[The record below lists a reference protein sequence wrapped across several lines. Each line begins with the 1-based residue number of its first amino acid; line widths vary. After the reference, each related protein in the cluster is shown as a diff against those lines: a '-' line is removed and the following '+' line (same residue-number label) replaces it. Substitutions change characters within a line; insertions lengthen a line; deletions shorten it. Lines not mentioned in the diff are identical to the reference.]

1 MKRIAILFIL
11 IVLMM
16 PALAQRLTV
25 NSPSHVAEG
34 EQFRLSYTINSQ
46 KVSGFTVG
54 EIPEEFDVLMGPS
67 QSSQHSVQMI
77 NGNVTQSASITY
89 TYILFANKKGVYKI
103 PPAYINAD
111 GKDVKSSETV
121 ITVTEPVEK
130 PQVKHGQGQPQ
141 VDNSVRDIKG
151 SDLFIRVTASKKN
164 VYEQEPVL
172 LTYKVYTLVNLTS
185 LDGKMPDLKGFHTQE
200 IPLPQQKSFKIET
213 INGKAY
219 KTVTWSQYVMFP
231 QITGKMEIPSITFNG
246 IVVQQNRYIDP
257 FEAFFN
263 GMSGYV
269 ETKKKIIAPAIN
281 LDVKPLPE
289 RPANFSGGVGEFNIS
304 AVIDNSE
311 VKANDP
317 VKLIVNVSGTGNM
330 KLLKEPLVN
339 FPKDFDVY
347 DAKVSDNSKLTVK
360 GVEGTIT
367 YEYLAVP
374 RHQGK
379 YEIPPVEFV
388 YFDINDGEYK
398 TLTTQPFE
406 LNVAK
411 GAGVTGVSDYT
422 NKEDLKLLNKDIRYI
437 KTGDANIK
445 SRTSFFFGSLNYWL
459 SLLAVSILFGIM
471 FIMLRMRM
479 SNNSDTVMLRD
490 RKARKIATKRLKIA
504 AKMAQMGKPNEL
516 YDEILKALWGYVG
529 DKLNMPVEQLS
540 RDNIKEKLSANGVG
554 DETINKFIFALDECE
569 FARYAP
575 GDVKGNMNKT
585 YDAAAAAIIDI
596 ENTMKTRKNNRFAM
610 LLFMLLVS
618 MASVAQ
624 DKAVADSA
632 YAKEDY
638 QNAISIYE
646 SLLSDNVSPELYYNL
661 GNAYYRL
668 DDMPHAILNYERAL
682 LLSPG
687 DSDIRFNLQMAR
699 NKTIDKIIP
708 ESEMFF
714 VTWYKSLVNIMG
726 VDGWAILAIIMFA
739 LAAILILLYVFTD
752 VVIIRKI
759 GFFGAGL
766 SMIIFVVAN
775 VFAYQQGNKV
785 ASYNGAIIMSTA
797 NVKSTPAENGTDLF
811 VLHEGT
817 RVDITDDSMNDWKEV
832 RIADGKEGWIE
843 TKKLELI

>member
-1 MKRIAILFIL
+1 MA
-11 IVLMM
+11 
-16 PALAQRLTV
+16 
-25 NSPSHVAEG
+25 VA
-34 EQFRLSYTINSQ
+34 
-46 KVSGFTVG
+46 
-54 EIPEEFDVLMGPS
+54 
-67 QSSQHSVQMI
+67 
-77 NGNVTQSASITY
+77 
-89 TYILFANKKGVYKI
+89 
-103 PPAYINAD
+103 
-111 GKDVKSSETV
+111 
-121 ITVTEPVEK
+121 
-130 PQVKHGQGQPQ
+130 
-141 VDNSVRDIKG
+141 
-151 SDLFIRVTASKKN
+151 
-164 VYEQEPVL
+164 
-172 LTYKVYTLVNLTS
+172 
-185 LDGKMPDLKGFHTQE
+185 
-200 IPLPQQKSFKIET
+200 
-213 INGKAY
+213 
-219 KTVTWSQYVMFP
+219 
-231 QITGKMEIPSITFNG
+231 
-246 IVVQQNRYIDP
+246 
-257 FEAFFN
+257 
-263 GMSGYV
+263 
-269 ETKKKIIAPAIN
+269 
-281 LDVKPLPE
+281 
-289 RPANFSGGVGEFNIS
+289 
-304 AVIDNSE
+304 
-311 VKANDP
+311 
-317 VKLIVNVSGTGNM
+317 
-330 KLLKEPLVN
+330 
-339 FPKDFDVY
+339 
-347 DAKVSDNSKLTVK
+347 
-360 GVEGTIT
+360 
-367 YEYLAVP
+367 
-374 RHQGK
+374 
-379 YEIPPVEFV
+379 
-388 YFDINDGEYK
+388 
-398 TLTTQPFE
+398 
-406 LNVAK
+406 
-411 GAGVTGVSDYT
+411 
-422 NKEDLKLLNKDIRYI
+422 
-437 KTGDANIK
+437 
-445 SRTSFFFGSLNYWL
+445 
-459 SLLAVSILFGIM
+459 ILFGIM

-575 GDVKGNMNKT
+575 SDVKGNMNKT

-618 MASVAQ
+618 MVSVAQ

-638 QNAISIYE
+638 QTAISIYE

-661 GNAYYRL
+661 ANAYYRL

>member
-1 MKRIAILFIL
+1 
-11 IVLMM
+11 
-16 PALAQRLTV
+16 
-25 NSPSHVAEG
+25 
-34 EQFRLSYTINSQ
+34 
-46 KVSGFTVG
+46 
-54 EIPEEFDVLMGPS
+54 
-67 QSSQHSVQMI
+67 
-77 NGNVTQSASITY
+77 
-89 TYILFANKKGVYKI
+89 
-103 PPAYINAD
+103 
-111 GKDVKSSETV
+111 
-121 ITVTEPVEK
+121 
-130 PQVKHGQGQPQ
+130 
-141 VDNSVRDIKG
+141 
-151 SDLFIRVTASKKN
+151 
-164 VYEQEPVL
+164 
-172 LTYKVYTLVNLTS
+172 
-185 LDGKMPDLKGFHTQE
+185 
-200 IPLPQQKSFKIET
+200 
-213 INGKAY
+213 
-219 KTVTWSQYVMFP
+219 
-231 QITGKMEIPSITFNG
+231 
-246 IVVQQNRYIDP
+246 
-257 FEAFFN
+257 
-263 GMSGYV
+263 
-269 ETKKKIIAPAIN
+269 
-281 LDVKPLPE
+281 
-289 RPANFSGGVGEFNIS
+289 
-304 AVIDNSE
+304 
-311 VKANDP
+311 
-317 VKLIVNVSGTGNM
+317 
-330 KLLKEPLVN
+330 
-339 FPKDFDVY
+339 
-347 DAKVSDNSKLTVK
+347 
-360 GVEGTIT
+360 
-367 YEYLAVP
+367 
-374 RHQGK
+374 
-379 YEIPPVEFV
+379 
-388 YFDINDGEYK
+388 
-398 TLTTQPFE
+398 
-406 LNVAK
+406 
-411 GAGVTGVSDYT
+411 
-422 NKEDLKLLNKDIRYI
+422 
-437 KTGDANIK
+437 
-445 SRTSFFFGSLNYWL
+445 
-459 SLLAVSILFGIM
+459 
-471 FIMLRMRM
+471 
-479 SNNSDTVMLRD
+479 
-490 RKARKIATKRLKIA
+490 
-504 AKMAQMGKPNEL
+504 MAQMGKPNEL

-638 QNAISIYE
+638 QTAISIYE

-759 GFFGAGL
+759 GFFGASL
-766 SMIIFVVAN
+766 SLIIFVVAN

>member
-67 QSSQHSVQMI
+67 KSSQHSVQMI

-130 PQVKHGQGQPQ
+130 PQVNQGQGQPQ

-269 ETKKKIIAPAIN
+269 ETKKKIIAPAIT

-289 RPANFSGGVGEFNIS
+289 RPANFSGGVGKFNIS

-347 DAKVSDNSKLTVK
+347 DAKVSDNSKLTVN

-398 TLTTQPFE
+398 TLTTQAFE

-459 SLLAVSILFGIM
+459 SLLAVAILFGTM

-516 YDEILKALWGYVG
+516 YDEILKVLWGYVG
-529 DKLNMPVEQLS
+529 DKLNMPVEQLA

-638 QNAISIYE
+638 QTAISIYE

-661 GNAYYRL
+661 GNAYYRI

-739 LAAILILLYVFTD
+739 FAAILILLYVFTD

>member
-25 NSPSHVAEG
+25 NAPSHVAEG

-54 EIPEEFDVLMGPS
+54 DIPEEFDVLMGPS

-103 PPAYINAD
+103 PAAYINAD
-111 GKDVKSSETV
+111 GKDVKSSEAT
-121 ITVTEPVEK
+121 ITVTDPVQK
-130 PQVKHGQGQPQ
+130 PQVKSGHGQPQ
-141 VDNSVRDIKG
+141 IDNSVRDIKG

-213 INGKAY
+213 INGKPY

-263 GMSGYV
+263 GMSGYI
-269 ETKKKIIAPAIN
+269 ETKKKIIAPAIT

-289 RPANFSGGVGEFNIS
+289 RPANFSGGVGKFNIS
-304 AVIDNSE
+304 AEIDNSE

-317 VKLIVNVSGTGNM
+317 VKLIVNVSGAGNM

-347 DAKVSDNSKLTVK
+347 DAKVSDNSKLTVN

-388 YFDINDGEYK
+388 YFDINDDEYK
-398 TLTTQPFE
+398 TLTTQPFV

-437 KTGDANIK
+437 KTGDVNIK

-459 SLLAVSILFGIM
+459 SLLAVAILFGIM
-471 FIMLRMRM
+471 FILLRLRI
-479 SNNSDTVMLRD
+479 SNNSDTVMMRD

-540 RDNIKEKLSANGVG
+540 RDNIKEKLLANGVG
-554 DETINKFIFALDECE
+554 EETINKFIFALDECE

-618 MASVAQ
+618 MVSVAQ

-638 QNAISIYE
+638 QTAISVYE

-739 LAAILILLYVFTD
+739 LAAILTLLYIFTD

-759 GFFGAGL
+759 GFFGAAL
-766 SMIIFVVAN
+766 SIIIFVFAN

-843 TKKLELI
+843 TKKLEMI

>member
-67 QSSQHSVQMI
+67 KSSQHSVQMI

-130 PQVKHGQGQPQ
+130 PQVKQGQGQSQ

-269 ETKKKIIAPAIN
+269 ETKKKIIAPAIT
-281 LDVKPLPE
+281 LDVKSLPE
-289 RPANFSGGVGEFNIS
+289 RPANFSGGVGKFNIS
-304 AVIDNSE
+304 AEIDNSE

-330 KLLKEPLVN
+330 KLLKEPQVN

-347 DAKVSDNSKLTVK
+347 DAKVSDNSKLTVN

-459 SLLAVSILFGIM
+459 SLLAVAILFAIM

-624 DKAVADSA
+624 DKAAADSA

-638 QNAISIYE
+638 QTAISIYE

-759 GFFGAGL
+759 GFFGASL

-785 ASYNGAIIMSTA
+785 TSYNGAIIMSTA

>member
-54 EIPEEFDVLMGPS
+54 EIPDEFDVLMGPS

-130 PQVKHGQGQPQ
+130 PQVKQGQGQPQ

-269 ETKKKIIAPAIN
+269 ETKKKIIAPAIT

-289 RPANFSGGVGEFNIS
+289 RPANFSGGVGKFNIS
-304 AVIDNSE
+304 AEIDNSE

-347 DAKVSDNSKLTVK
+347 DAKVSDNSKLTVN

-459 SLLAVSILFGIM
+459 SLIAVVILFGIM

-638 QNAISIYE
+638 QTAISIYE

>member
-67 QSSQHSVQMI
+67 KSSQHSVQMI

-130 PQVKHGQGQPQ
+130 PQVNQGQGQPQ

-269 ETKKKIIAPAIN
+269 ETKKKIIAPAIT

-289 RPANFSGGVGEFNIS
+289 RPVNFSGGVGKFNIS
-304 AVIDNSE
+304 AEIDNSE

-347 DAKVSDNSKLTVK
+347 DAKVSDNSKLTVN

-459 SLLAVSILFGIM
+459 SLLAVAILFGIM

-618 MASVAQ
+618 IASVAQ

-638 QNAISIYE
+638 QTAISIYE

-661 GNAYYRL
+661 GNAYYRI

-739 LAAILILLYVFTD
+739 FAAILILLYVFTD